1 MTSPRS
7 PRPTPTR
14 RCGAGSRHW
23 ACASGSAS
31 GWCARAGSPGR
42 CTSASAPPIS
52 SSVAARPGRSK
63 SRADRGA
70 AMKRIA
76 LVGMPN
82 TGKSTFFNR
91 ITGASARVGNWPGI
105 TVDLLAAKLPL
116 GGAMV
121 ELVDL
126 PGVYDLHGFS
136 DDERIVRR
144 FLESTA
150 IDLVVVLLNAAQVD
164 RQLALAVQ
172 VRRLGLPAV
181 LLLNMADE
189 AKKLGIRIDEPT
201 MARELGMPVAQ
212 LSAKYGRGQ
221 PEAMATIARALATSQ
236 PAA

>member
-42 CTSASAPPIS
+42 CTSASAPPTS

-91 ITGASARVGNWPGI
+91 VTGASARVGNWPGI
-105 TVDLLAAKLPL
+105 TVDLLATKVLL
-116 GGAMV
+116 GADMV
-121 ELVDL
+121 EIVDL
-126 PGVYDLHGFS
+126 PGIYDLHGFS
-136 DDERIVRR
+136 GDERLVRQ
-144 FLESTA
+144 FLEEA
-150 IDLVVVLLNAAQVD
+150 HVDLVALVLNASQID
-164 RQLALAVQ
+164 RQLGLALQ
-172 VRRLGLPAV
+172 IGRLGLPV
-181 LLLNMADE
+181 VVLLNMADE
-189 AKKLGIRIDEPT
+189 AKQLGIRIDT
-201 MARELGMPVAQ
+201 AALGATIGMPALLV
-212 LSAKYGRGQ
+212 SAKYGHGQ
-221 PEAMATIARALATSQ
+221 REAMAALAQ
-236 PAA
+236 AL